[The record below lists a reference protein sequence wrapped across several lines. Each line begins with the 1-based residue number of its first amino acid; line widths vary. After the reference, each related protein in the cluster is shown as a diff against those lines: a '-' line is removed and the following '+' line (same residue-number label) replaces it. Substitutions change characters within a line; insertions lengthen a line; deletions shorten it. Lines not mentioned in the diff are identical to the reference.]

1 MSEKFTSLKEGKPI
15 QQSKKVA
22 RCVSYG
28 LPHTIVHHINKGLH
42 QRWTGYD
49 KKKCFK
55 LMLLTNVS

>member
-49 KKKCFK
+49 KKK
-55 LMLLTNVS
+55 NVLN